1 MGLSFAGIGRTLASK
16 RFRAFYS
23 KLHKGIPCVVDFPD
37 HEELIRFFHN
47 ADHDIRAKNVILY
60 ELIILYQQG
69 GIYRDLAPFFIAL
82 FTPALTRTYNYGRR
96 VCPSMERED
105 VLQDILNI
113 FLDEL
118 ANGEVDVHKTTGRLI
133 SRVRN
138 RFRDLVN
145 LKLKENTAVD
155 EFDDPGTLIADAD
168 ISLIEDA
175 DAFLASL
182 VAGGVITQ
190 SDRDLITMT
199 ALRDKPVKTLCK
211 TRQDYERLK
220 KRRQRVFAQI
230 RRYLQNAMK

>member
-1 MGLSFAGIGRTLASK
+1 MGLSFAGIGRTLAAK

-23 KLHKGIPCVVDFPD
+23 KLHKGIPCIADFPD
-37 HEELIRFFHN
+37 YEELIRFFHD
-47 ADHDIRAKNVILY
+47 AGHDIRAKN
-60 ELIILYQQG
+60 IILQKLIFIYRQG
-69 GIYRDLAPFFIAL
+69 GIYRELAPFFIAL

-105 VLQDILNI
+105 VLQDVLNI

-118 ANGEVDVHKTTGRLI
+118 ANGEVDVHKTTGHLI

-145 LKLKENTAVD
+145 LKLKENATAD
-155 EFDDPGTLIADAD
+155 QCDDAGTLIVDED

-175 DAFLASL
+175 DVFLESL
-182 VAGGVITQ
+182 VVRGVITQ
-190 SDRDLITMT
+190 NDRDLITMT
-199 ALRDKPVKTLCK
+199 ALRDTPVKTLCK

-230 RRYLQNAMK
+230 RQYLRNAMK